1 MIVLEKLKELFPPVT
16 PEQFAGEAGDFFYTL
31 FMFLDNWLKPL
42 SIIFLIVAAICLMI
56 GIPTH
61 SEGLTKVAKR
71 IFTGIFI
78 AWFIRIFGPSLIS
91 LFYSFKK

>member
-61 SEGLTKVAKR
+61 SEGLTKVAKEYLPE
-71 IFTGIFI
+71 F
-78 AWFIRIFGPSLIS
+78 L
-91 LFYSFKK
+91 

>member
-1 MIVLEKLKELFPPVT
+1 MEKLKELFPPVT
-16 PEQFAGEAGDFFYTL
+16 PEQFAGKAGDFFYTL

-42 SIIFLIVAAICLMI
+42 SIIFLLVAAICLMI

-71 IFTGIFI
+71 IFTGIFV
-78 AWFIRIFGPSLIS
+78 AWLVRIFGPSLIS
-91 LFYSFKK
+91 LFYSFLK

>member
-1 MIVLEKLKELFPPVT
+1 VFTLEKLKELFPPVT
-16 PEQFAGEAGDFFYTL
+16 PEQFMSKAGDFFYTL
-31 FMFLDNWLKPL
+31 FVFLDNWLKPL
-42 SIIFLIVAAICLMI
+42 STIFLIVGAICLMI

-71 IFTGIFI
+71 IFTGIFV
-78 AWFIRIFGPSLIS
+78 AWLVRIFGPSLIS

>member
-1 MIVLEKLKELFPPVT
+1 MIILEKLKELFPPVT
-16 PEQFAGEAGDFFYTL
+16 PEQFAGKAGDFFYTL

-61 SEGLTKVAKR
+61 SEGLTKTAKR

>member
-1 MIVLEKLKELFPPVT
+1 ML
-16 PEQFAGEAGDFFYTL
+16 
-31 FMFLDNWLKPL
+31 LDNWLKPI
-42 SIIFLIVAAICLMI
+42 SIILLTVAAICLII

-71 IFTGIFI
+71 IFSGIFV
-78 AWFIRIFGPSLIS
+78 AWLVRIFGPSLIS